1 MILND
6 MKQKIYIFLMV
17 MSMIMLS
24 ECDITKGLQSLY
36 NMKNCEYRYSSITNL
51 KVSGMN
57 LSNGISILQM
67 PQILAILS
75 GSASSIPLDFTIN
88 LDVHN
93 PNASQAAFQTIQYI
107 LQIDDVEFANGQLN
121 QPFSVEAGQTTQL
134 PVQIGVD
141 IVTLISNNS
150 QSAILNI
157 VKNFIGI
164 GNDKS
169 NVTVHLKPTFN
180 VGSSRITSPVYIPV
194 SFSFGGATN

>member
-1 MILND
+1 MKRKIDHLLILV
-6 MKQKIYIFLMV
+6 LLTL
-17 MSMIMLS
+17 LS
-24 ECDITKGLQSLY
+24 GCDITKGLQSLY
-36 NMKNCEYRYSSITNL
+36 NMKSCEYRYNSITNL
-51 KVSGMN
+51 KVAGMN

-67 PQILAILS
+67 PQLLAILS

-93 PNASQAAFQTIQYI
+93 PNPSQAAFQAIQYMI
-107 LQIDDVEFANGQLN
+107 QIDDVEFTNGQLN
-121 QPFSVEAGQTTQL
+121 QPFRVDAGQTAQL
-134 PVQIGVD
+134 PIQIGVD

-180 VGSSRITSPVYIPV
+180 VGSSQITSPVYIPV
-194 SFSFGGATN
+194 SFSFGGS